1 VKKITAVFLCALS
14 LLLTVFVVARAAD
27 RSRRINLPTSKTLTL
42 PVPGYLARTNSF
54 PAMIALSPTNAMPRC
69 SIRATERRRRARAN
83 RSQFSISAT
92 ISCTI
97 FPDNRLS
104 DDYSTRQSYF
114 IGLAF
119 SSDGEHLYASMGSI
133 TDPTARSRRAPQW
146 HRGVQIR
153 SGTSYS
159 RTLYQDCSAGPCRGE
174 GSCVWAADDTRRT
187 ALPYPAGFA
196 VLPGAKGD
204 RLLIANNLS
213 DNVVLLDVSS
223 GEIEKSFDLSR
234 SRYVPSAYPYTV
246 IANKAGTKAWVS
258 LWNASTVAELDLRKN
273 EVGAKFDVLGHTDPT
288 APGTHRRLCC

>member
-1 VKKITAVFLCALS
+1 
-14 LLLTVFVVARAAD
+14 
-27 RSRRINLPTSKTLTL
+27 
-42 PVPGYLARTNSF
+42 
-54 PAMIALSPTNAMPRC
+54 MPRC
-69 SIRATERRRRARAN
+69 SIRDTARRRAGAR
-83 RSQFSISAT
+83 QSIAILDLSNNQLHD
-92 ISCTI
+92 
-97 FPDNRLS
+97 FPDDRLS

-119 SSDGEHLYASMGSI
+119 SSDGNISMPRWGRS
-133 TDPTARSRRAPQW
+133 PTPPARSRRAPAMAS
-146 HRGVQIR
+146 R
-153 SGTSYS
+153 STNSRRTSYS
-159 RTLYQDCSAGPCRGE
+159 RTLYQDCAAVLAEGKEVAFGLRKTPAG
-174 GSCVWAADDTRRT
+174 T

-258 LWNASTVAELDLRKN
+258 LWNASRSR
-273 EVGAKFDVLGHTDPT
+273 GIGS
-288 APGTHRRLCC
+288 